1 MTGTMRTPLKTILSF
16 GAAVALMAMVLAL
29 PAAASDEPNAAVA
42 TASSPSDA
50 MAWAR
55 AWKSK
60 RYVRQVR
67 GYPARIAS
75 LARPGCGWYAS
86 ACDRPFVLILGISY

>member
-1 MTGTMRTPLKTILSF
+1 MRTPLKTILSF
-16 GAAVALMAMVLAL
+16 GAAVALMAMVPAL
-29 PAAASDEPNAAVA
+29 PAAASDEPSAAVA
-42 TASSPSDA
+42 TASSSSA

>member
-1 MTGTMRTPLKTILSF
+1 MRKPLKTILSF
-16 GAAVALMAMVLAL
+16 GAAVVLMAMVPAL
-29 PAAASDEPNAAVA
+29 PAAAGDAPNAAA
-42 TASSPSDA
+42 AAASSSDA

-67 GYPARIAS
+67 GYPARVAS
-75 LARPGCGWYAS
+75 LAKPGCGWYAS

>member
-1 MTGTMRTPLKTILSF
+1 MRRPFKTILPF
-16 GAAVALMAMVLAL
+16 GVALAFMAMVPAL
-29 PAAASDEPNAAVA
+29 PAAAGDEPETAAA
-42 TASSPSDA
+42 TASSASDA

-67 GYPARIAS
+67 GYPARVAS
-75 LARPGCGWYAS
+75 LARPGCGWYVTS
-86 ACDRPFVLILGISY
+86 CDRPFVLILGISY

>member
-1 MTGTMRTPLKTILSF
+1 MRTPLKTILSF
-16 GAAVALMAMVLAL
+16 GAAIALMAMVPAL
-29 PAAASDEPNAAVA
+29 PAAASDAPSATVAAA
-42 TASSPSDA
+42 ASSSDA

-67 GYPARIAS
+67 GYPARVAA